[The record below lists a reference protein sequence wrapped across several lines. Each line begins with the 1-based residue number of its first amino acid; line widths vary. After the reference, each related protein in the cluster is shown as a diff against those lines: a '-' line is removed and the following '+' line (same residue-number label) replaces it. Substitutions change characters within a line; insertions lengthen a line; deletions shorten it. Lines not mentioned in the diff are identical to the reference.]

1 MRKHMQRSTLKDLD
15 PIMTADLM
23 AGSCA
28 SIFTDQD
35 DRVSRLLSVTLAK
48 YKIDDAR
55 AVLRS
60 PGGLPLVVRYAAP
73 VFCA

>member
-1 MRKHMQRSTLKDLD
+1 MQRSTLKDLD

-35 DRVSRLLSVTLAK
+35 DRVSRRDPGEIQDRWCTCGAEISGGVAACSK
-48 YKIDDAR
+48 VCSSR
-55 AVLRS
+55 VLR
-60 PGGLPLVVRYAAP
+60 V
-73 VFCA
+73 